1 MVSSTGEEDH
11 QEINQGSK
19 FLSEDKSRA
28 DPSARPNPGSTGQ
41 TSPDRTSEGLISPVQ
56 RDSIYSPEINSQEL
70 KHSTQHETPSWLHRH
85 SHGNPP
91 PAYPYLALSFHRLRQ
106 LHLEAASKK
115 QGYGHAPHIFGHPSA
130 PVLPHTIPSLPTCPS
145 LVNPSM
151 LSPTFQR
158 TSITS
163 SNALVSPRIDY
174 SYGASLVRSLRREP
188 PVSSSTPWNQSTDSV
203 QGDQMKLFSMNSQKP
218 DFHDAEKHS
227 KIPWISTAKGIT
239 LDLGTVDN
247 EPKKRSVNEPP
258 RYSCEACG
266 KSYATFS
273 GLSKH
278 KQFHCTS
285 HVKKEFACKYCDKT
299 YVSLGALKMHIR
311 THTLPCKCPLCGK
324 AFSRPWLLQGHIRT
338 HTGEKP
344 FQCAHCGR
352 AFADRSNLRA
362 HLQTHSEIKKYSC
375 KNCTKTFSRMSL
387 LLKHEDGGCSAFR

>member
-1 MVSSTGEEDH
+1 MS
-11 QEINQGSK
+11 
-19 FLSEDKSRA
+19 A
-28 DPSARPNPGSTGQ
+28 DTVEPDPAPRPSPGSAGQ
-41 TSPDRTSEGLISPVQ
+41 SSPDRISDGLISPVQ
-56 RDSIYSPEINSQEL
+56 RNNLLSPDVNTRDFKTSSEQDKPSWYQ
-70 KHSTQHETPSWLHRH
+70 HSCHETSPPS
-85 SHGNPP
+85 
-91 PAYPYLALSFHRLRQ
+91 YPYLALSFHRLRQ
-106 LHLEAASKK
+106 LHLEAASMK
-115 QGYGHAPHIFGHPSA
+115 QLGYGHTPHVCGHLP
-130 PVLPHTIPSLPTCPS
+130 PPLPPHTISSLSSCPS
-145 LVNPSM
+145 LVNPSI
-151 LSPTFQR
+151 LTPSIHR
-158 TSITS
+158 TSLSTS
-163 SNALVSPRIDY
+163 SPLVPPRVDY
-174 SYGASLVRSLRREP
+174 TYGASLVRSLHRDLP
-188 PVSSSTPWNQSTDSV
+188 MSSPASWNQNVQRSDGNKMQRLGIDGQRTNLGETDR
-203 QGDQMKLFSMNSQKP
+203 NNR
-218 DFHDAEKHS
+218 
-227 KIPWISTAKGIT
+227 IPWISTAKGIT
-239 LDLGTVDN
+239 LDLSTVDN
-247 EPKKRSVNEPP
+247 EPKKRGVNEPP

-387 LLKHEDGGCSAFR
+387 LLKHEDGGCSGFR